1 MANNIKRPRLD
12 FQPQLTNSKGKKIKT
27 PIVLAPAEALK
38 PKPHRGDSE
47 ACPPVTREQAPNIL
61 LSYIVSLHRPHV
73 RKRHPAALFE
83 YVPLVEKE
91 EGSPLSPDDL
101 LKCKITLPAESPV
114 PEEMKSA
121 TGEGTRVEGKQEA
134 ALKLVLVLWKYG
146 EIDDEFNPVVD
157 EEELARQT
165 KASACLGITPY
176 RVKVPDL
183 WVDCIKCKDLKLY
196 PTLITFPAVPVKP
209 PPVVVVPTPTPPTDQ
224 DSSLPPMAVD
234 GDEETTPKPAAAPEV
249 VAVKA
254 EDASTPPPTEY
265 TTPRPLLMFTR
276 LPLPVINP
284 GINLY
289 FHEELSTVTFT
300 NFEPL
305 PLPNDEIEA
314 IKAYSLTLIRAVV
327 NRPMVY
333 VDNPDG
339 SPGEGPWYIAPV
351 NLEWYDAYQQS
362 TKAKAEKD
370 EKKTGMK
377 PKSDREMLDW
387 KEMTAC
393 VTETYVSWEFNDTE
407 MLEAQAV
414 DAMATGK
421 SEFSR
426 RNEVLRI
433 RKDLNPHSH
442 PDDSPVSSTCFF
454 LSSLSLSPPY
464 FALHR

>member
-1 MANNIKRPRLD
+1 
-12 FQPQLTNSKGKKIKT
+12 
-27 PIVLAPAEALK
+27 
-38 PKPHRGDSE
+38 
-47 ACPPVTREQAPNIL
+47 
-61 LSYIVSLHRPHV
+61 
-73 RKRHPAALFE
+73 
-83 YVPLVEKE
+83 
-91 EGSPLSPDDL
+91 
-101 LKCKITLPAESPV
+101 V
-114 PEEMKSA
+114 PEEMKAA

-134 ALKLVLVLWKYG
+134 ALKLVLVLWKCG

-165 KASACLGITPY
+165 KASTCSGITPY
-176 RVKVPDL
+176 RAKVPDL

-209 PPVVVVPTPTPPTDQ
+209 PPPVVVPTPTPSTTTDQ
-224 DSSLPPMAVD
+224 DSTSLTPMAVD
-234 GDEETTPKPAAAPEV
+234 EESTSKSASAPTPTPAAPEV
-249 VAVKA
+249 VVA
-254 EDASTPPPTEY
+254 DASTPPTEY

-276 LPLPVINP
+276 LPLPALNP

-305 PLPNDEIEA
+305 PLPNEEIEA
-314 IKAYSLTLIRAVV
+314 VKAYSLTLIRAVV

-351 NLEWYDAYQQS
+351 NLEWYDAYVQQQAS
-362 TKAKAEKD
+362 KETEGKAGE
-370 EKKTGMK
+370 TK

-387 KEMTAC
+387 KEMSAC
-393 VTETYVSWEFNDTE
+393 VTETHVGWEFNDAD
-407 MLEAQAV
+407 LLKAQSV

-426 RNEVLRI
+426 RSEVLRL

-442 PDDSPVSSTCFF
+442 PEDSPVSREPHSLPLF
-454 LSSLSLSPPY
+454 LSGKIADLASGARSCSEKQDRRVCSSSSRRRRRSSWVFRTIVSRCWRLGRFRECWVILGSWIS
-464 FALHR
+464 RRTRR